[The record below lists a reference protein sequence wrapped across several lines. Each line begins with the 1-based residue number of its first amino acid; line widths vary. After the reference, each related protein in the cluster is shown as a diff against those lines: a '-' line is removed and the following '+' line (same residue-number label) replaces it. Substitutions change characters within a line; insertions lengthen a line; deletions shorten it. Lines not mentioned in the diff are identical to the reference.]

1 MGIEKRQKRAYI
13 VPELIIHGTIAEI
26 TAQNK
31 DYGIG
36 DTFTFQNQPTGI
48 TS

>member
-13 VPELIIHGTIAEI
+13 APELIIHGTIAEI

-31 DYGIG
+31 DFGTG
-36 DTFTFQNQPTGI
+36 DTFTFQSQPTQI